1 MVTRNADIDTET
13 IFDDEIRER
22 IDSMFEIMMKDDEKV
37 KIFYI
42 YFTQILLWIL
52 QDVVIICE
60 ETKKAPHVN
69 NYRHKTD
76 ANRARL

>member
-1 MVTRNADIDTET
+1 MVTRNADINTET

-42 YFTQILLWIL
+42 YFTQILL
-52 QDVVIICE
+52 
-60 ETKKAPHVN
+60 
-69 NYRHKTD
+69 
-76 ANRARL
+76 